1 MQVIAPRQSLLR
13 WLLFLGVGIHA
24 VAFRVSGRRVPKNPF
39 VELLDEYCSL
49 RLFLPICSVA
59 LFYRV

>member
-13 WLLFLGVGIHA
+13 WLLFLGEGIHA

-39 VELLDEYCSL
+39 VELLDEYCTVLFFLAIFAAAL
-49 RLFLPICSVA
+49 RRRA
-59 LFYRV
+59 

>member
-1 MQVIAPRQSLLR
+1 VIALRQSLLH

-24 VAFRVSGRRVPKNPF
+24 VAFRVSGRRVPQNPF

-49 RLFLPICSVA
+49 RLFLPVCSVA
-59 LFYRV
+59 LIDRA

>member
-24 VAFRVSGRRVPKNPF
+24 GACRVSGRRVLENPF

-49 RLFLPICSVA
+49 FWFLPVCSVA
-59 LFYRV
+59 LFCGA

>member
-1 MQVIAPRQSLLR
+1 MQVIAPRQSLSCVGF
-13 WLLFLGVGIHA
+13 FLGVGIHA
-24 VAFRVSGRRVPKNPF
+24 CACRVSGRRVPQNPF

-59 LFYRV
+59 LFYRA